1 MRLTAAVI
9 ASSAPCLSPTL
20 TDRDKQEEG
29 FCPLRGEADAGLG
42 ALMSAVCTAR
52 PPEWAVILTTGRFSQ
67 QEGGKIGG
75 NQLLTAG

>member
-20 TDRDKQEEG
+20 TDRDREEEG
-29 FCPLRGEADAGLG
+29 FYPPRGEADAGLG

-52 PPEWAVILTTGRFSQ
+52 PPEWAILATGRFSQ

-75 NQLLTAG
+75 KQLLTAG